1 MIPASPSAPSR
12 RKAVS
17 TRIPIFTSAF
27 SQSTICE
34 VMRTPS
40 SICTIAS
47 TYGFIISNSFGAS
60 WTIEYVTTC
69 PRPDSFTR
77 SMLPML
83 FRPHRVQT
91 SRGGKSTMAQLRHLL
106 ATRLY
111 RDGISR
117 QKRGIAI
124 SVPPGEEVDD
134 RSRPGAAERVREPD
148 LRACDLALS
157 RLAPQLA
164 HDLDRLRDARR
175 PHGVPARL
183 ETTGGVHADPRV
195 QRGLAVLR
203 RVAAFPLRDE
213 PEILDRHDL
222 GDREVVVDLG
232 DLDVDRGLPGGVERS
247 LARDHS
253 RVHRREVA
261 SVVDREEVRRVAG
274 PNQVDGRVRELPRL
288 VRRAQHDGGRSI
300 AQRGAVEH
308 PEA

>member
-1 MIPASPSAPSR
+1 MIPPPPDAPREGGRAGGGGGPGGGRTLSLWWMPPASPSAPSR
-12 RKAVS
+12 RNAVS
-17 TRIPIFTSAF
+17 TRIPIFTSAA

-47 TYGFIISNSFGAS
+47 TSGFIISNSFGAS

-124 SVPPGEEVDD
+124 SVPPGEEGDD
-134 RSRPGAAERVREPD
+134 RSRPGPAEGG
-148 LRACDLALS
+148 RAPAPRPCARPLP

-175 PHGVPARL
+175 P
-183 ETTGGVHADPRV
+183 
-195 QRGLAVLR
+195 
-203 RVAAFPLRDE
+203 
-213 PEILDRHDL
+213 
-222 GDREVVVDLG
+222 
-232 DLDVDRGLPGGVERS
+232 
-247 LARDHS
+247 
-253 RVHRREVA
+253 
-261 SVVDREEVRRVAG
+261 
-274 PNQVDGRVRELPRL
+274 
-288 VRRAQHDGGRSI
+288 
-300 AQRGAVEH
+300 
-308 PEA
+308 